1 MGGEKELLELMTLLG
16 SKGLTMSTHYNTLGI
31 IPVIV
36 RKGGVG
42 GSCFLQQFL
51 DALTVLKRESEQ
63 FLQVSQFKAIKP
75 NCFYHKAILYT

>member
-1 MGGEKELLELMTLLG
+1 MKCVCLFLPYVTPSVQEDRGEKELLELTALLG
-16 SKGLTMSTHYNTLGI
+16 SKGLTMSTLGI

-51 DALTVLKRESEQ
+51 DALTVLKREK
-63 FLQVSQFKAIKP
+63 VK
-75 NCFYHKAILYT
+75 NFYRCLNLKL